1 MNLEDVSTQLL
12 YSVVPIFSQEDNG
25 GKYIGTGF
33 VFSVDQK
40 DGSSIPLLI
49 TNYHVVEKANMCFAE
64 MHTSIDGKP
73 SKEIANIRFDKNVL
87 GGSKLGNLDL
97 IALPFASALNELLKN
112 NITVFYKGIGV
123 NIIPKKDEVEN
134 LAAAEN
140 ITFIGYPSSAYDK
153 ENKLPIYRQ
162 GITATPVWN
171 DYGGEQAFL
180 IDGNIF
186 PGSSGSPVFIYDRLT
201 HPTKDGVAVGGRIL
215 FVGVLTEAMIDKDGR
230 EHVGLGKVINCNAFY
245 REINNYLKRLT
256 GKSIEEM

>member
-12 YSVVPIFSQEDNG
+12 YSVVPVFAEEDQGN
-25 GKYIGTGF
+25 KYMGTAF
-33 VFSVDQK
+33 IFSVDQK

-49 TNYHVVEKANMCFAE
+49 TNYHIVEEANMCFAE

-87 GGSKLGNLDL
+87 GGSKLGKLDL
-97 IALPFASALNELLKN
+97 IALPFASALNELIKK

-123 NIIPKKDEVEN
+123 NIIPQREDVEN
-134 LAAAEN
+134 LAASEN
-140 ITFIGYPSSAYDK
+140 VTFIGYPSAAYDK
-153 ENKLPIYRQ
+153 VNKLPVYRQ
-162 GITATPVWN
+162 GITATPIWN
-171 DYGGEQAFL
+171 NYEGEEAFL

-201 HPTKDGVAVGGRIL
+201 HPTADGVAVGGRIM
-215 FVGVLTEAMIDKDGR
+215 FVGILTDAMKDKEGK
-230 EHVGLGKVINCNAFY
+230 EHVGLGKVINCTSFY